1 MAKFIGVRH
10 VGLPAKNI
18 APLKAFYTDV
28 MGMVVMRESN
38 ADGPFGVTLFMTS
51 HPDKEDHEVVFF
63 QTMPEL
69 AHTAVEVESLADLKK
84 FYREIKE
91 RGIPIKYALN
101 HGNSFSFYFDD
112 PEGNMLEVYW
122 PIYVRFLQNY
132 AEPIDFDLPEE
143 ELMRVVDQVTKQF
156 GTPIPTMPKMAKF
169 IGVHHVGRWGKN
181 LATLKAFY
189 TDVMGM
195 SVQRESPPE
204 ASFGSS
210 LFLSSH
216 PDKED
221 HEIVFFGTKPELA
234 HTAFKVASLVLRSSL
249 ALSFLPAK
257 PIGRICL
264 LCL

>member
-51 HPDKEDHEVVFF
+51 HPDKEDHE
-63 QTMPEL
+63 
-69 AHTAVEVESLADLKK
+69 
-84 FYREIKE
+84 
-91 RGIPIKYALN
+91 
-101 HGNSFSFYFDD
+101 
-112 PEGNMLEVYW
+112 
-122 PIYVRFLQNY
+122 
-132 AEPIDFDLPEE
+132 
-143 ELMRVVDQVTKQF
+143 
-156 GTPIPTMPKMAKF
+156 
-169 IGVHHVGRWGKN
+169 
-181 LATLKAFY
+181 
-189 TDVMGM
+189 
-195 SVQRESPPE
+195 
-204 ASFGSS
+204 
-210 LFLSSH
+210 
-216 PDKED
+216 
-221 HEIVFFGTKPELA
+221 IVFFGTKPELA